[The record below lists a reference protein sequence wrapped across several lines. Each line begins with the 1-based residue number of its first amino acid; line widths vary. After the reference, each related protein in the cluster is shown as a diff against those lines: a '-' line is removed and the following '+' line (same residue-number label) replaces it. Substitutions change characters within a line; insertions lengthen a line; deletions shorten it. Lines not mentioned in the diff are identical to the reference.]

1 MEKPNKSKKKMNSFN
16 KNNEDSNIEIPKFP
30 NELEKNIQIRETQE
44 KLINVYEKMKIATD
58 EYCQK
63 IKDISKSLNPTIDN
77 LEGKLQKIIF
87 DLLNNISE
95 MMKKIIT
102 KFEKKKINFSF
113 KDMIESLRSKLDN
126 FNKEYDE
133 DLNILELIKK
143 QYFDELN
150 KYEIFIIKKE
160 LGLLESKNDNEINKK
175 ENKKK
180 DKNTTSTDNHLKA
193 FETQEKFIAIKSA
206 LKEKLKEIYL
216 ALNAERK
223 LIYQSLIGN
232 CKILYDI
239 IKNDLNNLNEIIEEK
254 RKFFFSEN
262 SNNLINDENINEQEI
277 INTIFKEELYSFK
290 FLSDDNNNTKEE
302 NEVEE
307 EDISNRK
314 KKKDKN
320 ENLNIDVLI
329 GKLQESNFHRLINEI
344 ENNKI
349 KFNKENSEKVQ
360 TLKDK
365 NKIQSLINLIIDN
378 PDEFDESKK
387 NKLSSLLT
395 YKGNQK
401 TFMLY
406 LNNYR
411 AVGSF
416 KMKQLT
422 IEIFSD
428 FFIYIIDFC
437 FKNNN
442 YKLIQ
447 IALILS
453 STYYYLGNKEKNNE
467 TEESEENKIYMS
479 SQIKKSTTFMEKN
492 FWLNY
497 FKILVDEEIFKI
509 NNRIEQSTSEKQK
522 KIAMFSSC
530 FTLIKN
536 MIDYDM
542 EFVFIND
549 ILQEIIKEYK
559 FTDSEKL
566 EIINYLI
573 SENQEKS
580 KK

>member
-16 KNNEDSNIEIPKFP
+16 KNIEDSNIEIPKFQK
-30 NELEKNIQIRETQE
+30 ELEKNIQIRETQE
-44 KLINVYEKMKIATD
+44 KLINVYEKMRIATD

-63 IKDISKSLNPTIDN
+63 IKDISKSLNPNIDN
-77 LEGKLQKIIF
+77 LEGRLQKIIF

-95 MMKKIIT
+95 MMKRIII

-133 DLNILELIKK
+133 DINILELIKK

-180 DKNTTSTDNHLKA
+180 DKNLNLIDNHLKA

-223 LIYQSLIGN
+223 LIYQSLMGN
-232 CKILYDI
+232 CKIIYDI

-254 RKFFFSEN
+254 RKFFSSEN
-262 SNNLINDENINEQEI
+262 SNKLINDENINEQEI
-277 INTIFKEELYSFK
+277 INKIFKEELYSFK
-290 FLSDDNNNTKEE
+290 FLSNDIKNTKEE
-302 NEVEE
+302 NEEE
-307 EDISNRK
+307 EDISNKK

-320 ENLNIDVLI
+320 ENLNIGILI
-329 GKLQESNFHRLINEI
+329 GKLQESNFHSLINEI

-349 KFNKENSEKVQ
+349 KFNKENSEKVK

-387 NKLSSLLT
+387 NKLSSLLS
-395 YKGNQK
+395 YKGNQN

-416 KMKQLT
+416 KMNQLT
-422 IEIFSD
+422 IKILSD

-437 FKNNN
+437 FKNDNC
-442 YKLIQ
+442 KLIQ

-453 STYYYLGNKEKNNE
+453 STYYYLENKEKNNE
-467 TEESEENKIYMS
+467 KEESEENKIYLS
-479 SQIKKSTTFMEKN
+479 SQIKKSTTFIEKN

-497 FKILVDEEIFKI
+497 FKILVDEEISKI
-509 NNRIEQSTSEKQK
+509 NTRIEQSTSEKQK
-522 KIAMFSSC
+522 NIAIFSSC

-542 EFVFIND
+542 EFGFIND